1 MPAAAADAPTGSHH
15 VLARKKYVLISVISQ
30 MTTRRTRP
38 MYPDL
43 PVECSAVAID
53 PADNLPNLDSP
64 GPKTG
69 RVYHRSL
76 QEQAGSCMYLILRK
90 MVRQESGENCIEE
103 KFRLVLTNFFYLSN
117 IRPVSWGVQLN
128 VWVLTMYSRQ
138 ATPIRRANDASTG
151 RAFVVCSD
159 G

>member
-1 MPAAAADAPTGSHH
+1 
-15 VLARKKYVLISVISQ
+15 
-30 MTTRRTRP
+30 
-38 MYPDL
+38 
-43 PVECSAVAID
+43 
-53 PADNLPNLDSP
+53 
-64 GPKTG
+64 
-69 RVYHRSL
+69 
-76 QEQAGSCMYLILRK
+76 
-90 MVRQESGENCIEE
+90 MVRRELGENGIEE